1 MRNLL
6 LNQEIPKITL
16 WLLLATALALVAG
29 CGKGATSRVASLS
42 LVVTPAMTV
51 KSGDSTSATITVTV
65 LDASNMMVP
74 GAIVTLTADTGTLS
88 APAVATDTQGQ
99 ATFTFSSGT
108 TSQTN
113 RTATIT
119 ATAENVTANL
129 SILIEGSKLTANPTT
144 LTVTADGSDSA
155 SVVFSALDAG
165 GNPISGIPVTLTQS
179 GTGAVNFAAPSMT
192 NSSGN
197 FSVLIVGAV
206 AGTTIVTARAAGVVA
221 ASVDVTVSLAS
232 SAFAIS
238 ETQLNAAS
246 AISNPTAVAMQIG
259 DTLTVTVNTP
269 TPPPANVLFITT
281 LGSWASGG
289 VTQTIAVSG
298 GTARAMLYTAASGI
312 ADITVQDG
320 SLTDALKVSM
330 VPAGSAIPSTITLQ
344 ANPTVVSVKGGTS
357 TLLATVTDAL
367 GYAVSGVPVAYTIIN
382 PSGGGEAVSSVA
394 YTLASGQASATFT
407 VGTLPSPP
415 GGDQIRA
422 QVLGYP
428 AVSTTAANDTAT
440 STNSDASDA
449 PVVIGGSR
457 TLEFGRDTQLASS
470 ATPATYTQTVSVLV
484 TDAHG
489 NPAPDG
495 TIVNLSIWPIAWST
509 GNNCVYDNDGT
520 SIGTFLNEDANENS
534 VLNTGEDGSRK
545 YFSSRSIAPG
555 TGTTDSQLT
564 PPSSAAGTIPT
575 TATIGTGAN
584 GLATF
589 NLTYDKSKAIWTVVR
604 LRASAIVPGS
614 TVIGETIFR
623 LPALKADIASCVAPL
638 SPSSPYNF

>member
-144 LTVTADGSDSA
+144 LTVTADGSGSE
-155 SVVFSALDAG
+155 SVDFSALDAG

-179 GTGAVNFAAPSMT
+179 GTGAVTFTAPSTT

-197 FSVLIVGAV
+197 FSVLIAGTA
-206 AGTTIVTARAAGVVA
+206 AGTTIVTARAAGMVA

-259 DTLTVTVNTP
+259 DTLTVTVNAPTP
-269 TPPPANVLFITT
+269 TANVLFITT
-281 LGSWASGG
+281 LGSWANSD

-298 GTARAMLYTAASGI
+298 GKARAMLYTAASGI

-367 GYAVSGVPVAYTIIN
+367 GNAVSGVPVAYTIIN

-440 STNSDASDA
+440 STNSDA

-555 TGTTDSQLT
+555 TGTTDFQLT

-604 LRASAIVPGS
+604 LRASAVLTGS

-623 LPALKADIASCVAPL
+623 LPALKADIAPCAAPL
-638 SPSSPYNF
+638 SPNSPYNF

>member
-65 LDASNMMVP
+65 LDASNTMVP

-144 LTVTADGSDSA
+144 LTVTADGSGSA

-179 GTGAVNFAAPSMT
+179 GTGAVTFTAPSTT

-197 FSVLIVGAV
+197 FSVSIAGAA

-269 TPPPANVLFITT
+269 TPPPANVLFTTT
-281 LGSWASGG
+281 LGSWTSSG
-289 VTQTIAVSG
+289 VTNTQTIAVSG
-298 GTARAMLYTAASGI
+298 GKARAMLYTAASGI
-312 ADITVQDG
+312 ADITVQGG

-330 VPAGSAIPSTITLQ
+330 VPAGSAIPSAIRLQ

-367 GYAVSGVPVAYTIIN
+367 GNAVSGVPVAYTIIN

-440 STNSDASDA
+440 STNSDA

-457 TLEFGRDTQLASS
+457 TLEFGRDTDLTSNSTSYIQKI
-470 ATPATYTQTVSVLV
+470 TVLV

-555 TGTTDSQLT
+555 TGTTDFQLT

-575 TATIGTGAN
+575 TATIGAGAN

-604 LRASAIVPGS
+604 LRASAVLTGS

-623 LPALKADIASCVAPL
+623 LPALKADIAPCAAPL
-638 SPSSPYNF
+638 SPNSPYNF